1 MGNFGFI
8 IHPLCI
14 SDFSR
19 KFPLAQKLP
28 EKLVKKIMEKMPPV
42 KVSRIT
48 GIKSETG
55 SAEGCFVAVP
65 LLPEQMLGLPTELVL
80 DKILK
85 ACMRARDMG
94 AQIVGLGAFT
104 SVVGDKGLSIAR
116 GMDIPVTTGNS
127 YTVATALEAV
137 RRACEATG
145 RALEDAQIVI
155 VGANGSIGSTCARIL
170 SREARFMTLVSRDM
184 ERLEKLA
191 AEIMRETGLA
201 VHTTSRAEGPL
212 KRADVVI
219 TVSSSV
225 DTIIFPGHLKKGAI
239 VCDVARPRDLSAQV
253 AKTRKDVLVI
263 EGGVVKVPGDVNFN
277 FNFGLPPGM
286 CYACMA
292 ETMILAMEGRF
303 ENFSIGSRLDVEKV
317 NEIWELGEK
326 HGFKLAGIRGPEGF
340 TAYSQ
345 LGKNAAKYSPKVR

>member
-1 MGNFGFI
+1 M
-8 IHPLCI
+8 
-14 SDFSR
+14 
-19 KFPLAQKLP
+19 
-28 EKLVKKIMEKMPPV
+28 
-42 KVSRIT
+42 
-48 GIKSETG
+48 
-55 SAEGCFVAVP
+55 
-65 LLPEQMLGLPTELVL
+65 
-80 DKILK
+80 
-85 ACMRARDMG
+85 
-94 AQIVGLGAFT
+94 
-104 SVVGDKGLSIAR
+104 
-116 GMDIPVTTGNS
+116 
-127 YTVATALEAV
+127 
-137 RRACEATG
+137 
-145 RALEDAQIVI
+145 
-155 VGANGSIGSTCARIL
+155 
-170 SREARFMTLVSRDM
+170 
-184 ERLEKLA
+184 
-191 AEIMRETGLA
+191 
-201 VHTTSRAEGPL
+201 

-225 DTIIFPGHLKKGAI
+225 DTIIFPDHLKKGAI

-253 AKTRKDVLVI
+253 AKTRKDVLII

-345 LGKNAAKYSPKVR
+345 LGKNAAKYSSKRR